1 MHTRF
6 VLSAIA
12 LAIASTTHAD
22 PASYA
27 LGDIVVT
34 ATRIPTP
41 DVAAT
46 YASEIYTQ
54 AMIKASGA
62 SSLVDYLTQHT
73 SLNVMP
79 SYGNQFTP
87 LIDMRGYGLSNG
99 YQNIVISLDGQRLN
113 NIDSVPQLLGAIPLS
128 SIDRIE
134 ITRGSGSVIYGDGA
148 TAGSIQ
154 IYTKPYQGVSVAA
167 AAGNFGALSGTAA
180 AGLSK
185 DNFSISASSDYQKR
199 GGTSDADV
207 TGHRDVSSLTTQRG
221 QIRVRPMQALW
232 LSLDGSTSSIDTRYV
247 GPLTLAQYQSDPAQ
261 NGGKTY
267 THQKF
272 DSDQWRLG
280 AALDLS
286 AQTKLTVSHNQEN
299 KLSNYVSY
307 AFKANYDYAT
317 DDIAL
322 VHNGDVFK
330 LTTGV
335 QRFDGTRTGSTNRT
349 SKNNLGYYL
358 QGEYHIDKLTL
369 SAGARREQ
377 VEYNYVPNSG
387 TSLHDT
393 NHLNAWD
400 IGSNYRFNAGTSLF
414 ANYNQ
419 AFLAPNID
427 SFFNYTGTFNTFI
440 TPEKVKTLT
449 VGLNHAQGD
458 HRMKLSVFRANLT
471 NEIYFNPVT
480 YANTNIDKS
489 HKYGLELQDNWRVSP
504 VVNLTANY
512 TYTRA
517 IIDHEPNGSGGTYD
531 GKNLPGVPRHG
542 VTLGMQYDWSDHSTF
557 NLSHVWRSSTYAA
570 EDFSN
575 SFTQKQAAFQSTSVA
590 YHYRY
595 KTYELWASVDNL
607 FEHKNGV
614 WIHDNAIYPVSFTR
628 NYWLGVKAH
637 F

>member
-1 MHTRF
+1 MHARF
-6 VLSAIA
+6 ALSAIA
-12 LAIASTTHAD
+12 LAIVSTAQAD
-22 PASYA
+22 PATYA

-34 ATRIPTP
+34 ATRIPTS

-62 SSLVDYLTQHT
+62 SSLVDYLAQHT

-79 SYGNQFTP
+79 SYGNKFTP

-128 SIDRIE
+128 SVDRIE

-154 IYTKPYQGVSVAA
+154 IYTRPYQGVSVAT
-167 AAGNFGALSGTAA
+167 AAGNFGALSGTLA

-185 DNFSISASSDYQKR
+185 DNFSISASSDYQSQ
-199 GGTSDADV
+199 GGTGDADV
-207 TGHRDVSSLTTQRG
+207 TGHRDASRLTTQRG
-221 QIRVRPMQALW
+221 QIRLRPTQALW
-232 LSLDGSTSSIDTRYV
+232 LSLDGSTASIDTRYV
-247 GPLTLAQYQSDPAQ
+247 GPLTLAQFQDDRAQ
-261 NGGKTY
+261 NGGKAY
-267 THQKF
+267 THQQF

-286 AQTKLTVSHNQEN
+286 AQTKLTVSHNRED

-307 AFKANYDYAT
+307 AFKANYDYTT

-322 VHNGDVFK
+322 VHNGEVFK
-330 LTTGV
+330 LTAGA
-335 QRFDGTRTGSTNRT
+335 QRFDGARIGATDRT

-358 QGEYHIDKLTL
+358 QGEYRIDQLTL
-369 SAGARREQ
+369 SAGARQEE
-377 VEYNYVPNSG
+377 VEYNYAPNSG
-387 TSLHDT
+387 AALHDK
-393 NHLNAWD
+393 NRLNAWD
-400 IGSNYRFNAGTSLF
+400 IGSNYRFNNRTSLF

-419 AFLAPNID
+419 AFLAPDID

-449 VGLNHAQGD
+449 VGLNHTEGN
-458 HRMKLSVFRANLT
+458 HRVKLSVFRANLK
-471 NEIYFNPVT
+471 NEIYFNPAT
-480 YANTNIDKS
+480 YVNTNIDES
-489 HKYGLELQDNWRVSP
+489 HKYGLELQDNWRVGADI
-504 VVNLTANY
+504 NLSASY

-517 IIDHEPNGSGGTYD
+517 IIDHEADGFGGTYD

-542 VTLGMQYDWSDHSTF
+542 VTLSMQYDWTKHSTF
-557 NLSHVWRSSTYAA
+557 NLSHVWRSSAYAA
-570 EDFSN
+570 EDFAN
-575 SFTQKQAAFQSTSVA
+575 SFAQKQAAFQSTGIA

-595 KTYELWASVDNL
+595 KTYELWTSVDNL

-628 NYWLGVKAH
+628 NYWFGLKAH

>member
-12 LAIASTTHAD
+12 LAIASTSHAD
-22 PASYA
+22 PTTYA

-73 SLNVMP
+73 SLNVVP

-113 NIDSVPQLLGAIPLS
+113 NIDSAAQLLGAIPLS

-199 GGTSDADV
+199 GGTSEADV
-207 TGHRDVSSLTTQRG
+207 TGHRDASSLTTQRG
-221 QIRVRPMQALW
+221 QIRVRPMQRLW

-247 GPLTLAQYQSDPAQ
+247 GPLTLAQYQSNPAQ

-286 AQTKLTVSHNQEN
+286 PQTKLTVSHN
-299 KLSNYVSY
+299 
-307 AFKANYDYAT
+307 
-317 DDIAL
+317 
-322 VHNGDVFK
+322 
-330 LTTGV
+330 
-335 QRFDGTRTGSTNRT
+335 
-349 SKNNLGYYL
+349 
-358 QGEYHIDKLTL
+358 
-369 SAGARREQ
+369 
-377 VEYNYVPNSG
+377 
-387 TSLHDT
+387 
-393 NHLNAWD
+393 
-400 IGSNYRFNAGTSLF
+400 
-414 ANYNQ
+414 
-419 AFLAPNID
+419 
-427 SFFNYTGTFNTFI
+427 
-440 TPEKVKTLT
+440 
-449 VGLNHAQGD
+449 
-458 HRMKLSVFRANLT
+458 
-471 NEIYFNPVT
+471 
-480 YANTNIDKS
+480 
-489 HKYGLELQDNWRVSP
+489 
-504 VVNLTANY
+504 
-512 TYTRA
+512 
-517 IIDHEPNGSGGTYD
+517 
-531 GKNLPGVPRHG
+531 
-542 VTLGMQYDWSDHSTF
+542 
-557 NLSHVWRSSTYAA
+557 
-570 EDFSN
+570 
-575 SFTQKQAAFQSTSVA
+575 
-590 YHYRY
+590 
-595 KTYELWASVDNL
+595 
-607 FEHKNGV
+607 
-614 WIHDNAIYPVSFTR
+614 
-628 NYWLGVKAH
+628 
-637 F
+637 